1 MYKTIISD
9 VFEADLDSALTYI
22 ETELFNAGAAA
33 NLLDRSEETVARI
46 AENPL
51 MYPLYHDENI
61 ATRGYHYALVGNF
74 LIFYKINEAEKSVFI
89 ARFLYGGQNMTEQ
102 I

>member
-1 MYKTIISD
+1 MYKTVISD
-9 VFEADLDSALTYI
+9 AFEADLDSALTYI

-33 NLLDRSEETVARI
+33 NLLDRAEETVACI

-51 MYPLYHDENI
+51 MYPLYHDEDI
-61 ATRGYHYALVGNF
+61 AARGYHYAIVGNY
-74 LIFYKINEAEKSVFI
+74 LIFYKINETAKSVFI
-89 ARFLYGGQNMTEQ
+89 ARFLYGGQNITEQ

>member
-1 MYKTIISD
+1 MYKTVISD
-9 VFEADLDSALTYI
+9 AFEADLDSALTYI

-51 MYPLYHDENI
+51 YHDEDI
-61 ATRGYHYALVGNF
+61 AARGYHYAIVGNY
-74 LIFYKINEAEKSVFI
+74 LIFYKINETAKSVFI
-89 ARFLYGGQNMTEQ
+89 ARFLYGGQNITEQ

>member
-1 MYKTIISD
+1 MYKTVISD
-9 VFEADLDSALTYI
+9 AFEADLDSALTYI

-51 MYPLYHDENI
+51 MYPL
-61 ATRGYHYALVGNF
+61 
-74 LIFYKINEAEKSVFI
+74 
-89 ARFLYGGQNMTEQ
+89 
-102 I
+102 

>member
-1 MYKTIISD
+1 MYKTVISAA
-9 VFEADLDSALTYI
+9 FEADLDSVMTYI

-51 MYPLYHDENI
+51 MYPLYHDDDI
-61 ATRGYHYALVGNF
+61 AARGYHYTIVGNY
-74 LIFYKINEAEKSVFI
+74 LIFYKINETDKSVFI
-89 ARFLYGGQNMTEQ
+89 ARFLYGGQNITEQ